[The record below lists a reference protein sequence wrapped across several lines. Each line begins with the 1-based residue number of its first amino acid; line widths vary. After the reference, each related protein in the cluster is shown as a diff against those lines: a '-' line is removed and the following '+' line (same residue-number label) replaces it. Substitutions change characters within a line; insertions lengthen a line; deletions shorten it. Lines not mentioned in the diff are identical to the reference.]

1 MPPRRTVPGDVEVTL
16 IDEIREQPD
25 AVARLL
31 EREGSRIEA
40 LGSRLRERSPG
51 LVVMAARG
59 SSDHAALYAQY
70 LVGIRSGLP
79 VMLATPST
87 VTLYGATPRLG
98 DAIVVGVSQSGRSPD
113 VVEVVAAARAA
124 GAPTIAITNDPSS
137 PLAAAAAEV
146 IPLHAGE
153 ERAIAATKTYTAS
166 LAALARLALA
176 LAPST
181 DPAAVRQ
188 LEWVPTAIR
197 AALETDDAARR
208 LAGWLAEAGDR
219 TVVLG
224 RGVEYATARE
234 WALKLQELTHV
245 FALPFSM
252 ADFEHGPWAL
262 LEAGLPVLAV
272 VPRGPGHAERLA
284 LLGRVRRI
292 GARVIT
298 VSDDPEALAIDDGL
312 ALPPGA
318 PPWLGPLVSIVPG
331 QLLAVHL
338 ARARGLDPEAPRLI
352 SKVTLTR

>member
-1 MPPRRTVPGDVEVTL
+1 MTL
-16 IDEIREQPD
+16 TDEIHEQPD

-31 EREGSRIEA
+31 EREGARMDA
-40 LGSRLRERSPG
+40 LGARLRRRSPG

-87 VTLYGATPRLG
+87 VTLYGAAPRLG
-98 DAIVVGVSQSGRSPD
+98 EAIVIGVSQSGRSPD
-113 VVEVVAAARAA
+113 IVEVVATARAA

-137 PLAAAAAEV
+137 PLAATAAEV

-153 ERAIAATKTYTAS
+153 ERSIAATKTYTAS
-166 LAALARLALA
+166 LAALARLSLA
-176 LAPST
+176 LAPSD
-181 DPAAVRQ
+181 DPAATRE
-188 LEWVPTAIR
+188 LEAVPSAIR
-197 AALETDDAARR
+197 AALSTDDAARR
-208 LAGWLAEAGDR
+208 LAGWLARAGDR

-262 LEAGLPVLAV
+262 LEPGLPVLAV

-284 LLGRVRRI
+284 LLGRARGI
-292 GARVIT
+292 GARVVAI
-298 VSDDPEALAIDDGL
+298 SDDPDAVAIDDGL
-312 ALPPGA
+312 TLPAGT

>member
-1 MPPRRTVPGDVEVTL
+1 MTL

-31 EREGSRIEA
+31 DREGARIDA
-40 LGSRLRERSPG
+40 LGSRLRERSPE

-87 VTLYGATPRLG
+87 VTLYGATPRLAA
-98 DAIVVGVSQSGRSPD
+98 AIVVGISQSGRSPD
-113 VVEVVAAARAA
+113 IVEVVATARAA
-124 GAPTIAITNDPSS
+124 GAPTIAITNDPAS
-137 PLAAAAAEV
+137 PLAGAAAEV

-153 ERAIAATKTYTAS
+153 ERAIAATKTYTSS
-166 LAALARLALA
+166 LAAVARLALA
-176 LAPST
+176 LAPGR
-181 DPAAVRQ
+181 DPGAIRALEAV
-188 LEWVPTAIR
+188 PGAIR
-197 AALETDDAARR
+197 AALETDGAAARVAAW
-208 LAGWLAEAGDR
+208 LAGAGDR
-219 TVVLG
+219 MVILG

-234 WALKLQELTHV
+234 WALKLQELTQV
-245 FALPFSM
+245 FALPFST

-262 LEAGLPVLAV
+262 LEPGLPVLAV

-284 LLGRVRRI
+284 LLRRVREI
-292 GARVIT
+292 GARVVA
-298 VSDDPEALAIDDGL
+298 VSDDPDALAIDDGL
-312 ALPPGA
+312 ALPAGT

-338 ARARGLDPEAPRLI
+338 ARARGRDPEAPRLI
-352 SKVTLTR
+352 RKVTLTR

>member
-1 MPPRRTVPGDVEVTL
+1 MTL
-16 IDEIREQPD
+16 SDEINEQPD
-25 AVARLL
+25 VVARLL
-31 EREGSRIEA
+31 DREGRRIDA
-40 LGSRLRERSPG
+40 LGARLRERGPG

-70 LVGIRSGLP
+70 LIGIRSGLP

-87 VTLYGATPRLG
+87 VTLYGAAARL
-98 DAIVVGVSQSGRSPD
+98 DHAVVIGVSQSGRSPD
-113 VVEVVAAARAA
+113 IVEVVASARAA

-137 PLAAAAAEV
+137 PLAEAAAEV

-166 LAALARLALA
+166 LAALARLSLA
-176 LAPST
+176 LAPSE
-181 DPAAVRQ
+181 DPLAARE
-188 LEWVPTAIR
+188 LAEVPSAIR
-197 AALETDDAARR
+197 AALATDDQARR
-208 LAGWLAEAGDR
+208 VAGWLAGTGDR
-219 TVVLG
+219 AVILG

-234 WALKLQELTHV
+234 WTLKLQELAQV

-262 LEAGLPVLAV
+262 LEPGLPVLAV
-272 VPRGPGHAERLA
+272 VPRGPGHVERLA
-284 LLGRVRRI
+284 LLRRVREI
-292 GARVIT
+292 DARVVA

-312 ALPPGA
+312 ALSPGT

-338 ARARGLDPEAPRLI
+338 ARARGRDPEAPRLI